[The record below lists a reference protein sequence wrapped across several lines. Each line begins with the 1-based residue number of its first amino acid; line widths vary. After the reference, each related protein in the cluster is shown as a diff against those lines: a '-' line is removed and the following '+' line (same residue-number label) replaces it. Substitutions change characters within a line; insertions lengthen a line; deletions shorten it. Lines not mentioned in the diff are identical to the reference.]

1 MEKEYFWGDKD
12 CIKIDIEKLAKYLP
26 DKDEE
31 GVLIND
37 ISEDVLKTYK
47 EWPLL
52 WKFAAMDE
60 NQQYFWRN
68 RLLEE
73 LAYDEAYI
81 LINTLHYCF
90 EKKYNY
96 PYNSFVSVSDYDDNV
111 MFFCNIK
118 WPPQEYRKELA
129 ELTEE
134 KLKKRIRYAK
144 QRLGQQ
150 VRNGNG
156 ELMTIIAYRGSKD
169 VDVQFEDGTVVEHV
183 LYQNFVKGYVE
194 KP

>member
-1 MEKEYFWGDKD
+1 MGWYHSNRIGKGIFLGNKD

-31 GVLIND
+31 VMLIND
-37 ISEDVLKTYK
+37 ISEDVLKTYE

-96 PYNSFVSVSDYDDNV
+96 PYNSFVSVSDYDGNV

-134 KLKKRIRYAK
+134 KLKKQMQDFLSEVIDWESSESEMAD
-144 QRLGQQ
+144 
-150 VRNGNG
+150 
-156 ELMTIIAYRGSKD
+156 MS
-169 VDVQFEDGTVVEHV
+169 FEVCVE
-183 LYQNFVKGYVE
+183 YVKE
-194 KP
+194 